1 MFDPIYIV
9 WLLLYNLMKESL
21 KDNRIKIVKS
31 HPQGA
36 GGGSTQIVIPKE
48 FCQRYG
54 FGRYDTL
61 ILIPE
66 EDYFKVM
73 KLRLI
78 IPGES
83 RQ

>member
-1 MFDPIYIV
+1 
-9 WLLLYNLMKESL
+9 MKEPL
-21 KDNRIKIVKS
+21 RDNRIRIAKA

-48 FCQRYG
+48 FCECYG
-54 FGRYDTL
+54 FARYETL
-61 ILIPE
+61 MLIAE

-73 KLRLI
+73 KLRLT

-83 RQ
+83 KQ